1 MPDFKTSAL
10 GMGAFLGIS
19 CNLRYQLLGGAD
31 RWMTEHLTSLAS
43 SVSATALGRI
53 VNNQIGEPTRLF
65 ALGLPI
71 HATIAQSASAA
82 TRQFTRKKVVK
93 KRRRVKK
100 RRAAPAHTDA
110 PPLVPA

>member
-1 MPDFKTSAL
+1 
-10 GMGAFLGIS
+10 
-19 CNLRYQLLGGAD
+19 
-31 RWMTEHLTSLAS
+31 MTEHLTSLAS

-71 HATIAQSASAA
+71 HATIAQTAGSA
-82 TRQFTRKKVVK
+82 TRQFTKKKVVK
-93 KRRRVKK
+93 KRRKVVKR
-100 RRAAPAHTDA
+100 RRAAPAQTDA